1 MLELYQ
7 HPTCSTCKAA
17 RKWLDEHTI
26 EYRAINMIENPPTQE
41 TLANLMKQSD
51 LPLIRF
57 FNTSGNRYREL
68 GLKSTV
74 PNMDIAESA
83 ALLASD
89 GMLIKRPLLTDGKTT
104 TLGFKEDVY
113 EKTWKTETKKR

>member
-1 MLELYQ
+1 MLEFYQ

-17 RKWLDEHTI
+17 RNWLDEHAI
-26 EYRAINMIENPPTQE
+26 EYQAINMIETPPTKE
-41 TLANLMKQSD
+41 TLASLMKQSD

-68 GLKSTV
+68 GLKSKV
-74 PNMDIAESA
+74 PTMDITESA
-83 ALLASD
+83 ALLSSD

-113 EKTWKTETKKR
+113 EKTWETATKPR

>member
-17 RKWLDEHTI
+17 RKWLDDHAI
-26 EYRAINMIENPPTQE
+26 AYQAINMIETPPTKE
-41 TLANLMKQSD
+41 TLIHLMEQTE
-51 LPLIRF
+51 LPIIRF

-68 GLKSTV
+68 GLKTLV
-74 PNMDIAESA
+74 PNMDIKESA
-83 ALLASD
+83 ELLASD

-104 TLGFKEDVY
+104 ILGFKEPVY
-113 EKTWKTETKKR
+113 ESVWGKEANK